1 MTKPDCTRC
10 DGTGY
15 RDHDAFRMDPCHCAS
30 ETRVAIAAAEAATSA
45 AAELLRF
52 AREGEDSECFAF
64 AEETCGLL
72 ASALQGA
79 LRIEHPRALTLA
91 VEHADQTGPEAINQ
105 LLGALERFLEEFQ
118 P

>member
-1 MTKPDCTRC
+1 MAETRC
-10 DGTGY
+10 PRCDDTGY
-15 RDHDAFRMDPCHCAS
+15 CDHAGFRMDPCACRQ
-30 ETRVAIAAAEAATSA
+30 EVRVAIAAAEAASNA

-52 AREGEDSECFAF
+52 VREGEDSDCFAF

-79 LRIEHPRALTLA
+79 LRIEHPRSRALA
-91 VEHADQTGPEAINQ
+91 IEHADQTGPEAINQ